1 MSSIYSKISRRAY
14 YIGATAGPIMSGP
27 ITHHKPPFSQTVN
40 NDDGTYDA
48 QTLEKMDFQR
58 GYAVG
63 MIQGSAYEVC
73 CDDRLPTLMRSTAI
87 RYMPKYVGLW
97 TDEDTHMKHIDPVRV
112 IYDQEVA
119 ESVGREN
126 NQISIWDFENGV
138 EIRL

>member
-1 MSSIYSKISRRAY
+1 
-14 YIGATAGPIMSGP
+14 MSGL
-27 ITHHKPPFSQTVN
+27 ITYHEAPQNRTVN

-73 CDDRLPTLMRSTAI
+73 CNDRVPTLMRSTAI
-87 RYMPKYVGLW
+87 RYMPKYVGVY
-97 TDEDTHMKHIDPVRV
+97 TYEQMKHIDPVRV

-119 ESVGREN
+119 ERVGREN

-138 EIRL
+138 EIFL